1 MEKIVAMLSSD
12 LGTKKCVLVSTDGV
26 SELEIDMHPQKQE
39 VAKALGGP
47 VEFLGQYE
55 PLGVVVVIRRQ
66 DDFDGPAGVTLPK
79 PLDMAYKGPALLTR
93 SLDDGAPADFELKE
107 FLAFQAAEPLEE
119 WQLDDYPADDD
130 DDDDDEDD
138 DNGALKEQLMKATL
152 SKFEETHG
160 RPPTDDERAGLEAA
174 LGMLG
179 GEDDEGDDE
188 DEEEDGAEA
197 VIHQLVEQFNQ
208 RHGRDPTQDEV
219 QQWAESLRSANMDL
233 ALREIPPAKE
243 LQKPAKR
250 ARTTRDNPQI
260 RKE

>member
-1 MEKIVAMLSSD
+1 MDSIVAMLSSD
-12 LGTKKCVLVSTDGV
+12 LGTKKCVLVKSDGA

-55 PLGVVVVIRRQ
+55 PLGVVVVVRRQ
-66 DDFDGPAGVTLPK
+66 DEFDGPAGVTLPK

-93 SLDDGAPADFELKE
+93 SLDDGSPADFALDEWLE
-107 FLAFQAAEPLEE
+107 FKDADPQP
-119 WQLDDYPADDD
+119 WQLEDYPAEEASEEDE
-130 DDDDDEDD
+130 DEDD
-138 DNGALKEQLMKATL
+138 DDGALKDQLMEATL

-174 LGMLG
+174 MGLLAND
-179 GEDDEGDDE
+179 ESDDEESG

-219 QQWAESLRSANMDL
+219 QQWAESLRSATMDA
-233 ALREIPPAKE
+233 ALSEIPPAKE
-243 LQKPAKR
+243 IHKPAKR
-250 ARTTRDNPQI
+250 ARTTR
-260 RKE
+260 E